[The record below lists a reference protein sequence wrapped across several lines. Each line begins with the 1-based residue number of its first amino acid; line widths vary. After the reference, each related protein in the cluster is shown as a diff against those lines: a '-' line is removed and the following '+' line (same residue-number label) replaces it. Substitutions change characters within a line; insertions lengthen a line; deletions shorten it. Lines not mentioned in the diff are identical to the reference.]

1 MDWANLI
8 TSVGFPIAACV
19 GMAVYCKNII
29 DSYRKDMIETIKDNW
44 KEMAKVSEALQDNTD
59 AINELR
65 RYITMKGVGKNE
77 DD

>member
-1 MDWANLI
+1 
-8 TSVGFPIAACV
+8 
-19 GMAVYCKNII
+19 MAVYCKNII

-44 KEMAKVSEALQDNTD
+44 KEMAKVSEALQDNTE

-65 RYITMKGVGKNE
+65 RYITLKGVPKNE